1 MASSQTSTSE
11 IPTMSVENAT
21 LDVVTE
27 EDLYPLPLR
36 SVKSVP
42 GKFCS
47 EHIIFASTVT
57 PPIDLLTQVLYFAS
71 RVY

>member
-11 IPTMSVENAT
+11 IPTTSIEKMSP
-21 LDVVTE
+21 DVISE

-42 GKFCS
+42 GN
-47 EHIIFASTVT
+47 V
-57 PPIDLLTQVLYFAS
+57 
-71 RVY
+71 